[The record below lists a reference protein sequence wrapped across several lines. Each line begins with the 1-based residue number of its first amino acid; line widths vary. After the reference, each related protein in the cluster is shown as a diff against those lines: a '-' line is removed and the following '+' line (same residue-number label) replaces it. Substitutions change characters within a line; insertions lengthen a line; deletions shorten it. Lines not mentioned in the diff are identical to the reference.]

1 MPDPDDPSV
10 LASPR
15 RGSRLTLACVSLAVA
30 GVVAWQSIMA
40 LLVFLVD
47 GVAALAVLSAAA
59 LGGLWVVRALVRE
72 PLPLRWHLLLGAGLG
87 IGALSLLMLCLGLL
101 GCLSAPVWY
110 AILVAGGIAGLV
122 RLARLLQ
129 SASAGP
135 ACTAGRWRWL
145 WLAVVPF
152 AALAILAASV
162 PPGLLWAE
170 EGNGFDVLEYHLQL
184 PREYLQAG
192 RITYVPH
199 NVYANFPAN
208 AEMLYLVCMVL
219 KGDPIQATAMAKMVN
234 LALAGLIVAAA
245 WLIGRERSPV
255 AGVVTGV
262 VTAGTGWLTYL
273 SGIAYVENAMLLF
286 GLLQMAVLAR
296 LVPSGGTECEG
307 RSWSSRSSAE
317 PGDSRA
323 RSTGRFDSSSS
334 HFLRWMVVAGLLGGL
349 ACGCKYTGAVLVA
362 LPLAIVV
369 IGVPS
374 LPLRTRLVGLAAYG
388 MAAVL
393 SFAPWLLKN
402 GFMTGDPVF
411 PLSGGLFDNHPAGWG
426 EREARHFA
434 ECHRL
439 GPDERS
445 FGSRVALLWRYV
457 PADADQRVGPLLILL
472 AIAGLVITRP
482 TRIGWLCAL
491 VLAAQVLVWMF
502 ATHLYARFAV
512 PFLIPLIVLAAG
524 AACRTGGRWG
534 RVALPALILAGLLFN
549 AFFAGRLYARHLY
562 SDGQRLS
569 IEGAPDVFA
578 QGKFRGYEFYGAV
591 NNNLPDEAN
600 VLLVGEARVFYFQR
614 DVDYCVVFNRNP
626 FIEAVRAA
634 GSASDVLDWLRA
646 RGYTHVLINWR
657 EIGRLRRSRYGCPD
671 EINPELA
678 ARLTAAGLLPVHA
691 VMDPV
696 DGVPYATLF
705 SL

>member
-10 LASPR
+10 RASPHR
-15 RGSRLTLACVSLAVA
+15 QSRLILACVALAVA

-40 LLVFLVD
+40 LLVLLLD
-47 GVAALAVLSAAA
+47 GVAALVLLSAAA
-59 LGGLWVVRALVRE
+59 LGGLGIVRALVRE

-87 IGALSLLMLCLGLL
+87 IGALSLLVLGLGLL

-110 AILVAGGIAGLV
+110 AILAASGIAGLV

-135 ACTAGRWRWL
+135 VCTTGRWRWL

-184 PREYLQAG
+184 PREYLDAG

-208 AEMLYLVCMVL
+208 AEMLYLLCMVL
-219 KGDPIQATAMAKMVN
+219 KGDPVQAAAMAKMVN
-234 LALAGLIVAAA
+234 LVFAGMIVAAG

-262 VTAGTGWLTYL
+262 VAAGIGWLTYL
-273 SGIAYVENAMLLF
+273 SGIAYVENAMLFF

-296 LVPSGGTECEG
+296 LVSAGGAECEG
-307 RSWSSRSSAE
+307 RSWNSWSSAG
-317 PGDSRA
+317 PGRPRV
-323 RSTGRFDSSSS
+323 RSTDDFHSNSRP
-334 HFLRWMVVAGLLGGL
+334 FLRWMVVAGLLGGL
-349 ACGCKYTGAVLVA
+349 ACGCKYTGAVLIA
-362 LPLAIVV
+362 LPLAIII

-374 LPLRTRLVGLAAYG
+374 LPLRTRLVGLVVYGVAAL
-388 MAAVL
+388 L
-393 SFAPWLLKN
+393 SFAPWLLKTSV
-402 GFMTGDPVF
+402 MTGDPVF
-411 PLSGGLFDNHPAGWG
+411 PLSGGLFDGHPAGWG
-426 EREARHFA
+426 EREARHFTD
-434 ECHRL
+434 CHRL

-445 FGSRVALLWRYV
+445 FGSRVSLLWQYV
-457 PADADQRVGPLLILL
+457 PGDSDQRVGPLLILL
-472 AIAGLVITRP
+472 AIAGLVVARP
-482 TRIGWLCAL
+482 TRIDWLCAL
-491 VLAAQVLVWMF
+491 VLAAQVLLWMF

-512 PFLIPLIVLAAG
+512 PLLIPLIVLAAG
-524 AACRTGGRWG
+524 AGCRISGRWR

-549 AFFAGRLYARHLY
+549 VFFAGRLYARHLF

-569 IEGAPDVFA
+569 IEGSPEVFT
-578 QGKFRGYEFYGAV
+578 QGKVRGYEFYGAV
-591 NNNLPDEAN
+591 NSLPDEAK

-626 FIEAVRAA
+626 FVEAVRAA

-646 RGYTHVLINWR
+646 QGYTHVLINWR
-657 EIGRLRRSRYGCPD
+657 EIGRLRRSRYGYPD

-678 ARLTAAGLLPVHA
+678 ARLRAAGLLSVQTVVDA
-691 VMDPV
+691 V
-696 DGVPYATLF
+696 DGAPYATLF